1 MTCLLLFL
9 LVGTVPPFSA
19 RFERV
24 IIERGTPDTARGRIC
39 FVAPWRIY
47 YLVDYPLDQQLSVV
61 KNTMTIYYPEQNS
74 GFVIQARSRLET
86 PLSQQSI
93 LAEDPRKTM
102 SRLGFGLAG
111 QTVRNDTTYAVWRPK
126 RPGTNPLARVVFG
139 RCGGRHVLT
148 RVIRKDDRPLS
159 ETWFGDYVF
168 IDTFALPTRIEHHR
182 FADDGSRTE
191 HIMTYTMVDTSTA
204 FIDSLGS
211 FRVPND
217 AEMKR
222 MKW

>member
-1 MTCLLLFL
+1 MAFL
-9 LVGTVPPFSA
+9 LSLLAGTMPPFSA

-24 IIERGTPDTARGRIC
+24 IIEDSTVDTARGRIC

-61 KNTMTIYYPEQNS
+61 KNTMTIYYPEQNN
-74 GFVIQARSRLET
+74 GFVIQTRSRLEN
-86 PLSQQSI
+86 PLSQQSV
-93 LAEDPRKTM
+93 LAEDLTQAMP
-102 SRLGFGLAG
+102 RLGFGLAG
-111 QTVRNDTTYAVWRPK
+111 QTVSNDTNYAVWRPK

-139 RCGGRHVLT
+139 RCRGNHVFT
-148 RVIRKDDRPLS
+148 QVIRKDDRPLS
-159 ETWFGDYVF
+159 ETWFSDYIT

-182 FADDGSRTE
+182 FAEDGSRTE
-191 HIMTYTMVDTSTA
+191 DVMTYTMVDTSTG

-211 FRVPND
+211 LRVPPD

-222 MKW
+222 MEW

>member
-1 MTCLLLFL
+1 MACLLLCL

-24 IIERGTPDTARGRIC
+24 IIEDSAADTARGRIC

-47 YLVDYPLDQQLSVV
+47 YLVDFPLDQQLSVV
-61 KNTMTIYYPEQNS
+61 KNTMTIYYPEENS
-74 GFVIQARSRLET
+74 GFVIETRSELET
-86 PLSQQSI
+86 PLSQQSVP
-93 LAEDPRKTM
+93 AEDLNHAMPK
-102 SRLGFGLAG
+102 LGFGLAG
-111 QTVRNDTTYAVWRPK
+111 QSVRNDTTYAVWRPK

-139 RCGGRHVLT
+139 RCGGNHVFT
-148 RVIRKDDRPLS
+148 QVIKKDDRPLS
-159 ETWFGDYVF
+159 ETWFSDYVT

-182 FADDGSRTE
+182 FTEDGSMTE
-191 HIMTYTMVDTSTA
+191 DIMTYTMLDTSTA
-204 FIDSLGS
+204 FIDSLAS
-211 FRVPND
+211 FRVPPD